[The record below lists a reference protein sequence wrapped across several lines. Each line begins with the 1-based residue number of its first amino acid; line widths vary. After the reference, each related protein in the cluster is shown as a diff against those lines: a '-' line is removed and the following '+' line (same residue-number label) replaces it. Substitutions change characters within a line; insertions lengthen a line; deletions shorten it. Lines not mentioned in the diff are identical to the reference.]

1 MLKWQPTIGGR
12 VTVPDRDAQRLHAR
26 NRYVQLLLDAL
37 KDTEKNLAMRVKKGK
52 VNNGQINVDGEYFD
66 EGSVV
71 TVLVSEENTFTL
83 TDIEEAAL
91 LESIAEADR
100 GELLDATDVL
110 KRLP

>member
-1 MLKWQPTIGGR
+1 MR
-12 VTVPDRDAQRLHAR
+12 VT
-26 NRYVQLLLDAL
+26 
-37 KDTEKNLAMRVKKGK
+37 KGK
-52 VNNGQINVDGEYFD
+52 VVNGQITVDDESFD
-66 EGSVV
+66 EGAVL
-71 TVLVSEENTFTL
+71 TVLVSDEKTFTL